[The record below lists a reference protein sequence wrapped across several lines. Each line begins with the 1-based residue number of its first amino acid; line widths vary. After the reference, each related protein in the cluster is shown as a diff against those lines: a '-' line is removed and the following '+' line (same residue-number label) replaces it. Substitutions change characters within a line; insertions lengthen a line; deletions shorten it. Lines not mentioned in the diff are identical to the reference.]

1 MVFQPTSTSKF
12 SSEIF
17 NNFFSAK
24 RSTKKNQDL
33 LRKSNNII
41 INKFYSTSITG
52 TIEPST
58 LHGQLMLYQDLKH
71 NVAFAAELPKR
82 FLSGTKIFLYKN
94 KTTTAIRLWL
104 IVDWLSEFVFFG
116 APSEFIRQ
124 MLIFKL
130 FQTSHQLWKKVDK
143 VAKRFFRI

>member
-12 SSEIF
+12 SSELF
-17 NNFFSAK
+17 NFFSAK

-33 LRKSNNII
+33 LRKSNNIT
-41 INKFYSTSITG
+41 INKFYSTSTTG
-52 TIEPST
+52 TLEPST
-58 LHGQLMLYQDLKH
+58 LHRQLVLYQDFKH
-71 NVAFAAELPKR
+71 VAFPAELPKR
-82 FLSGTKIFLYKN
+82 FLSGTKFFLYKN

-124 MLIFKL
+124 MLTFKL
-130 FQTSHQLWKKVDK
+130 SNQLWRKTC
-143 VAKRFFRI
+143 

>member
-1 MVFQPTSTSKF
+1 MVFQSTSTSKF
-12 SSEIF
+12 SSELF
-17 NNFFSAK
+17 KNFFSTK

-33 LRKSNNII
+33 LRKSNNIT
-41 INKFYSTSITG
+41 INKFYSTSTAG

-58 LHGQLMLYQDLKH
+58 LHRQLMLYQDFKH

-82 FLSGTKIFLYKN
+82 FLSGTKIFPYKN

-130 FQTSHQLWKKVDK
+130 FQTFKPTLKKSWQNC
-143 VAKRFFRI
+143 